1 MRTIEQIL
9 STARNVA
16 VVGLSS
22 NPERTSHHVAA
33 YLQQQGYRIIP
44 VNPVYAGQRILG
56 EAVHASL
63 QDAADALSQSGQ
75 RIDIVDCF
83 RKSEDI
89 APIAKDAIAVR
100 ASTLWMQLDIENR
113 KAADL
118 VRAAGLDVVMNH
130 CMLIEHRKL
139 DAGAA

>member
-9 STARNVA
+9 RTARNVA

-22 NPERTSHHVAA
+22 NPERTSHHVAE
-33 YLQQQGYRIIP
+33 YLQQQGYHIIP

-56 EAVHASL
+56 ETVHATL
-63 QDAADALSQSGQ
+63 QDAADALAQNGQ

-83 RKSEDI
+83 RKSDDI
-89 APIAKDAIAVR
+89 PPIAKDAIAVR
-100 ASTLWMQLDIENR
+100 AGTLWMQLDIENR

-118 VRAAGLDVVMNH
+118 ARAAGLDVVMNH

>member
-63 QDAADALSQSGQ
+63 QDAADALAQSGQ

-100 ASTLWMQLDIENR
+100 AGTLWMQLDIENR